1 MKELFESLKEIK
13 MDKVAPKVVEII
25 ETAINNYET
34 EIFSKNE
41 KKENFEKEAL
51 VFGETIEIDKIF

>member
-1 MKELFESLKEIK
+1 MKELLESLKEIK